1 MLYWL
6 WRGMEK
12 VFMKIYRPA
21 INHGFWF
28 KCVSTSSKKEENF
41 LLSEDN
47 IQEYMYLHAYN
58 VLVVHALFF
67 NLLKECLKKKLFVQ
81 YNLWKKE

>member
-1 MLYWL
+1 
-6 WRGMEK
+6 MEK
-12 VFMKIYRPA
+12 VFMKVYRPA

-28 KCVSTSSKKEENF
+28 IKCVSISSKKEENF

-58 VLVVHALFF
+58 VLVVHALSF